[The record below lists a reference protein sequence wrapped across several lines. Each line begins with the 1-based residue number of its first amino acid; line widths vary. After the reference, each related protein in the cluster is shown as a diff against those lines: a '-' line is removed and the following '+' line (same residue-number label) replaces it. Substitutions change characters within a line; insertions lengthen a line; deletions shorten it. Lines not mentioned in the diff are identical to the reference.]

1 MGLTIHYDIS
11 FKGTKKQLIEKL
23 TKIRSACM
31 DLPFEEVGKV
41 KSVKITR
48 NHIKVFNWLQN
59 ITKYPNN
66 FEENLVM
73 RDLIMEMLGTN
84 TGEMVHLGEWK
95 HEDNRSWRD
104 QKPTTLVSLSLWA
117 GEGCEGSDV
126 NFEKRNKKWICSS
139 FCKTQYATEFVKCH
153 LLVITLFDMF
163 KAEGFD
169 VEIDD
174 EGNYWET
181 RNLKVL
187 AKNINDYTGL
197 ISGIAESMKNNFG
210 KNVNVI
216 APIDNC
222 KNYMDVE

>member
-11 FKGTKKQLIEKL
+11 FTGTQKQLIEKL

-31 DLPFEEVGKV
+31 DLPFQEVGKI
-41 KSVKITR
+41 KSVKITK

-66 FEENLVM
+66 SEENLKM
-73 RDLIMEMLGTN
+73 RNLIMEMLGTN
-84 TGEMVHLGEWK
+84 AWEMVQLGEWK
-95 HEDNRSWRD
+95 KEDNRHWKEQR
-104 QKPTTLVSLSLWA
+104 PTTLVSLPLWP
-117 GEGCEGSDV
+117 GEGCENSDIY
-126 NFEKRNKKWICSS
+126 FEKRNKKWICSS

-163 KAEGFD
+163 KKEGFE
-169 VEIDD
+169 VEISD

-181 RNLKVL
+181 RDLKVL
-187 AKNINDYTGL
+187 AKNINDYTAL

-210 KNVNVI
+210 GNVI
-216 APIDNC
+216 APIDIC